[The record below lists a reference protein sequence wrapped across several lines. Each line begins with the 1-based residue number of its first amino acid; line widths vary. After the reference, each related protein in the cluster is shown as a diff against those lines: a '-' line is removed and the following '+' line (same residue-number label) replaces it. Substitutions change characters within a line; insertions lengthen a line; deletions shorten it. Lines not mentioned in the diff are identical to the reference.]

1 MSNALLIALDIFLA
15 IGGQFLIKL
24 GMNSVGSFTGVPL
37 VNFFSK
43 VIVSP
48 FIIGGF
54 ALYFISSFVWFLVL
68 SRVDLSIAYPSLSL
82 GYLLVIILSFL
93 FLKEPITPFKIF
105 GSLLICLG
113 VFFIFKR

>member
-1 MSNALLIALDIFLA
+1 MSNFLLILLDIFLA
-15 IGGQFLIKL
+15 ISGQFLIKL
-24 GMNSVGSFTGVPL
+24 GMNSIGSSTNVPL

-54 ALYFISSFVWFLVL
+54 VLYFISSFVWFLVL

-82 GYLLVIILSFL
+82 GYLLIIVLSFL
-93 FLKEPITPFKIF
+93 FLKEPITLFKVI
-105 GSLLICLG
+105 GSLLICFG
-113 VFFIFKR
+113 VFIIYRK